1 MAKNKEE
8 KKSFAELA
16 AELDKKFSGNT
27 NTEHF
32 DLSTGS
38 LSLDLALG
46 GGVRSG
52 RITELIAW
60 EGAGK
65 TTICLHLIAEAQK
78 KGLNVAYIDAEHA
91 LDEKYAKAIGVDWEK
106 LKPTLF
112 QPMNGEDAFQY
123 GQELL
128 KTGELQLLI
137 FDSTSGMLPKSQME
151 AEPGGSNMGKHAL
164 LFSKEVPK
172 VNIFAANNNAI
183 VVFVSQLREKIGI
196 MFGCFHYDTIV
207 NFADGRSIPI
217 GKVVDEKITGDVYT
231 LNEKTGSIEIKPI
244 VDWHDNGKI
253 NHIDDFISFIT
264 NSLDGKGKYGIT
276 CTKNHELLTSGNVWK
291 KAKDITIE
299 DKLVSKYLEKIN
311 GSLAE
316 FLQGSFIGDCSLKKN
331 KNKGY
336 FSYQDNE
343 NLEYVRWKINKLSP
357 FFKFTTVKIKSGI
370 RYDSEQ
376 STELLKIKEKIVNRD
391 PLYLLNNFSPLG
403 MAILYMD
410 DGHYDNKKS
419 HNRALISFKRFKNN
433 QYVLDIILE
442 KFKSIFGENISINY
456 KNGNMSFH
464 KDTTTKLFEM
474 IHIYIPECMQ
484 YKLHENFRN
493 KYIDFSLSN
502 NAIWK
507 SEVVNILDISV
518 GSKRKFRNKR
528 KFDISIQDNHNY
540 MVGSLH
546 NGIFVHNSPETTQAG
561 NTLKFFASNRIDL
574 RRSLEKEGDEVIGIN
589 TKFKVLKC
597 KTSAPYKTGIIPILF
612 GVGIDKVSE
621 IIEMATDL
629 DLIKKWGKT
638 ITILDGSETKYDLEE
653 FKTLLKDNE
662 EFFQDLRNKIIK
674 TVKNNENN
682 S

>member
-128 KTGELQLLI
+128 KSGELQLLI
-137 FDSTSGMLPKSQME
+137 YDSTSGMLPKSQME

-172 VNIFAANNNAI
+172 INILTANNNAI
-183 VVFVSQLREKIGI
+183 TVFVSQLREKIGV
-196 MFGCFHYDTIV
+196 MFG
-207 NFADGRSIPI
+207 
-217 GKVVDEKITGDVYT
+217 
-231 LNEKTGSIEIKPI
+231 
-244 VDWHDNGKI
+244 
-253 NHIDDFISFIT
+253 
-264 NSLDGKGKYGIT
+264 
-276 CTKNHELLTSGNVWK
+276 
-291 KAKDITIE
+291 
-299 DKLVSKYLEKIN
+299 
-311 GSLAE
+311 
-316 FLQGSFIGDCSLKKN
+316 
-331 KNKGY
+331 
-336 FSYQDNE
+336 
-343 NLEYVRWKINKLSP
+343 
-357 FFKFTTVKIKSGI
+357 
-370 RYDSEQ
+370 
-376 STELLKIKEKIVNRD
+376 
-391 PLYLLNNFSPLG
+391 
-403 MAILYMD
+403 
-410 DGHYDNKKS
+410 
-419 HNRALISFKRFKNN
+419 
-433 QYVLDIILE
+433 
-442 KFKSIFGENISINY
+442 
-456 KNGNMSFH
+456 
-464 KDTTTKLFEM
+464 
-474 IHIYIPECMQ
+474 
-484 YKLHENFRN
+484 
-493 KYIDFSLSN
+493 
-502 NAIWK
+502 
-507 SEVVNILDISV
+507 
-518 GSKRKFRNKR
+518 
-528 KFDISIQDNHNY
+528 
-540 MVGSLH
+540 
-546 NGIFVHNSPETTQAG
+546 SPEVTQAG

-574 RRSLEKEGDEVIGIN
+574 RKSLEKEGDEVIGIN

-638 ITILDGSETKYDLEE
+638 ITILDGTDTKYDLEE

-674 TVKNNENN
+674 KVEDENK
-682 S
+682 

>member
-38 LSLDLALG
+38 LSLDLALGG

-183 VVFVSQLREKIGI
+183 VVFVSQLREKIGV
-196 MFGCFHYDTIV
+196 MFG
-207 NFADGRSIPI
+207 
-217 GKVVDEKITGDVYT
+217 
-231 LNEKTGSIEIKPI
+231 
-244 VDWHDNGKI
+244 
-253 NHIDDFISFIT
+253 
-264 NSLDGKGKYGIT
+264 
-276 CTKNHELLTSGNVWK
+276 
-291 KAKDITIE
+291 
-299 DKLVSKYLEKIN
+299 
-311 GSLAE
+311 
-316 FLQGSFIGDCSLKKN
+316 
-331 KNKGY
+331 
-336 FSYQDNE
+336 
-343 NLEYVRWKINKLSP
+343 
-357 FFKFTTVKIKSGI
+357 
-370 RYDSEQ
+370 
-376 STELLKIKEKIVNRD
+376 
-391 PLYLLNNFSPLG
+391 
-403 MAILYMD
+403 
-410 DGHYDNKKS
+410 
-419 HNRALISFKRFKNN
+419 
-433 QYVLDIILE
+433 
-442 KFKSIFGENISINY
+442 
-456 KNGNMSFH
+456 
-464 KDTTTKLFEM
+464 
-474 IHIYIPECMQ
+474 
-484 YKLHENFRN
+484 
-493 KYIDFSLSN
+493 
-502 NAIWK
+502 
-507 SEVVNILDISV
+507 
-518 GSKRKFRNKR
+518 
-528 KFDISIQDNHNY
+528 
-540 MVGSLH
+540 
-546 NGIFVHNSPETTQAG
+546 SPETTQAG

>member
-46 GGVRSG
+46 GGIRSG

-183 VVFVSQLREKIGI
+183 VVFVSQLREKIGV
-196 MFGCFHYDTIV
+196 MFG
-207 NFADGRSIPI
+207 
-217 GKVVDEKITGDVYT
+217 
-231 LNEKTGSIEIKPI
+231 
-244 VDWHDNGKI
+244 
-253 NHIDDFISFIT
+253 
-264 NSLDGKGKYGIT
+264 
-276 CTKNHELLTSGNVWK
+276 
-291 KAKDITIE
+291 
-299 DKLVSKYLEKIN
+299 
-311 GSLAE
+311 
-316 FLQGSFIGDCSLKKN
+316 
-331 KNKGY
+331 
-336 FSYQDNE
+336 
-343 NLEYVRWKINKLSP
+343 
-357 FFKFTTVKIKSGI
+357 
-370 RYDSEQ
+370 
-376 STELLKIKEKIVNRD
+376 
-391 PLYLLNNFSPLG
+391 
-403 MAILYMD
+403 
-410 DGHYDNKKS
+410 
-419 HNRALISFKRFKNN
+419 
-433 QYVLDIILE
+433 
-442 KFKSIFGENISINY
+442 
-456 KNGNMSFH
+456 
-464 KDTTTKLFEM
+464 
-474 IHIYIPECMQ
+474 
-484 YKLHENFRN
+484 
-493 KYIDFSLSN
+493 
-502 NAIWK
+502 
-507 SEVVNILDISV
+507 
-518 GSKRKFRNKR
+518 
-528 KFDISIQDNHNY
+528 
-540 MVGSLH
+540 
-546 NGIFVHNSPETTQAG
+546 SPETTQAG

-589 TKFKVLKC
+589 TKFKILKC

-674 TVKNNENN
+674 TIKNNENN
-682 S
+682 N

>member
-128 KTGELQLLI
+128 KSGELQLLI
-137 FDSTSGMLPKSQME
+137 YDSTSGMLPKSQME

-172 VNIFAANNNAI
+172 INILTANNNAI
-183 VVFVSQLREKIGI
+183 TVFVSQLREKIGV
-196 MFGCFHYDTIV
+196 MFG
-207 NFADGRSIPI
+207 
-217 GKVVDEKITGDVYT
+217 
-231 LNEKTGSIEIKPI
+231 
-244 VDWHDNGKI
+244 
-253 NHIDDFISFIT
+253 
-264 NSLDGKGKYGIT
+264 
-276 CTKNHELLTSGNVWK
+276 
-291 KAKDITIE
+291 
-299 DKLVSKYLEKIN
+299 
-311 GSLAE
+311 
-316 FLQGSFIGDCSLKKN
+316 
-331 KNKGY
+331 
-336 FSYQDNE
+336 
-343 NLEYVRWKINKLSP
+343 
-357 FFKFTTVKIKSGI
+357 
-370 RYDSEQ
+370 
-376 STELLKIKEKIVNRD
+376 
-391 PLYLLNNFSPLG
+391 
-403 MAILYMD
+403 
-410 DGHYDNKKS
+410 
-419 HNRALISFKRFKNN
+419 
-433 QYVLDIILE
+433 
-442 KFKSIFGENISINY
+442 
-456 KNGNMSFH
+456 
-464 KDTTTKLFEM
+464 
-474 IHIYIPECMQ
+474 
-484 YKLHENFRN
+484 
-493 KYIDFSLSN
+493 
-502 NAIWK
+502 
-507 SEVVNILDISV
+507 
-518 GSKRKFRNKR
+518 
-528 KFDISIQDNHNY
+528 
-540 MVGSLH
+540 
-546 NGIFVHNSPETTQAG
+546 SPEVTQAG

-574 RRSLEKEGDEVIGIN
+574 RKSLEKEGDEVIGIN

>member
-183 VVFVSQLREKIGI
+183 VVFVSQLREKIGV
-196 MFGCFHYDTIV
+196 MFG
-207 NFADGRSIPI
+207 
-217 GKVVDEKITGDVYT
+217 
-231 LNEKTGSIEIKPI
+231 
-244 VDWHDNGKI
+244 
-253 NHIDDFISFIT
+253 
-264 NSLDGKGKYGIT
+264 
-276 CTKNHELLTSGNVWK
+276 
-291 KAKDITIE
+291 
-299 DKLVSKYLEKIN
+299 
-311 GSLAE
+311 
-316 FLQGSFIGDCSLKKN
+316 
-331 KNKGY
+331 
-336 FSYQDNE
+336 
-343 NLEYVRWKINKLSP
+343 
-357 FFKFTTVKIKSGI
+357 
-370 RYDSEQ
+370 
-376 STELLKIKEKIVNRD
+376 
-391 PLYLLNNFSPLG
+391 
-403 MAILYMD
+403 
-410 DGHYDNKKS
+410 
-419 HNRALISFKRFKNN
+419 
-433 QYVLDIILE
+433 
-442 KFKSIFGENISINY
+442 
-456 KNGNMSFH
+456 
-464 KDTTTKLFEM
+464 
-474 IHIYIPECMQ
+474 
-484 YKLHENFRN
+484 
-493 KYIDFSLSN
+493 
-502 NAIWK
+502 
-507 SEVVNILDISV
+507 
-518 GSKRKFRNKR
+518 
-528 KFDISIQDNHNY
+528 
-540 MVGSLH
+540 
-546 NGIFVHNSPETTQAG
+546 SPETTQAG

-589 TKFKVLKC
+589 TKFKILKC

>member
-8 KKSFAELA
+8 KKRFAELA

-46 GGVRSG
+46 GGIRSG

-183 VVFVSQLREKIGI
+183 VVFVSQLREKIGV
-196 MFGCFHYDTIV
+196 MFG
-207 NFADGRSIPI
+207 
-217 GKVVDEKITGDVYT
+217 
-231 LNEKTGSIEIKPI
+231 
-244 VDWHDNGKI
+244 
-253 NHIDDFISFIT
+253 
-264 NSLDGKGKYGIT
+264 
-276 CTKNHELLTSGNVWK
+276 
-291 KAKDITIE
+291 
-299 DKLVSKYLEKIN
+299 
-311 GSLAE
+311 
-316 FLQGSFIGDCSLKKN
+316 
-331 KNKGY
+331 
-336 FSYQDNE
+336 
-343 NLEYVRWKINKLSP
+343 
-357 FFKFTTVKIKSGI
+357 
-370 RYDSEQ
+370 
-376 STELLKIKEKIVNRD
+376 
-391 PLYLLNNFSPLG
+391 
-403 MAILYMD
+403 
-410 DGHYDNKKS
+410 
-419 HNRALISFKRFKNN
+419 
-433 QYVLDIILE
+433 
-442 KFKSIFGENISINY
+442 
-456 KNGNMSFH
+456 
-464 KDTTTKLFEM
+464 
-474 IHIYIPECMQ
+474 
-484 YKLHENFRN
+484 
-493 KYIDFSLSN
+493 
-502 NAIWK
+502 
-507 SEVVNILDISV
+507 
-518 GSKRKFRNKR
+518 
-528 KFDISIQDNHNY
+528 
-540 MVGSLH
+540 
-546 NGIFVHNSPETTQAG
+546 SPETTQAG

-589 TKFKVLKC
+589 TTFKVLKC

>member
-137 FDSTSGMLPKSQME
+137 FDSTSGMLPKLQME

-196 MFGCFHYDTIV
+196 MFG
-207 NFADGRSIPI
+207 
-217 GKVVDEKITGDVYT
+217 
-231 LNEKTGSIEIKPI
+231 
-244 VDWHDNGKI
+244 
-253 NHIDDFISFIT
+253 
-264 NSLDGKGKYGIT
+264 
-276 CTKNHELLTSGNVWK
+276 
-291 KAKDITIE
+291 
-299 DKLVSKYLEKIN
+299 
-311 GSLAE
+311 
-316 FLQGSFIGDCSLKKN
+316 
-331 KNKGY
+331 
-336 FSYQDNE
+336 
-343 NLEYVRWKINKLSP
+343 
-357 FFKFTTVKIKSGI
+357 
-370 RYDSEQ
+370 
-376 STELLKIKEKIVNRD
+376 
-391 PLYLLNNFSPLG
+391 
-403 MAILYMD
+403 
-410 DGHYDNKKS
+410 
-419 HNRALISFKRFKNN
+419 
-433 QYVLDIILE
+433 
-442 KFKSIFGENISINY
+442 
-456 KNGNMSFH
+456 
-464 KDTTTKLFEM
+464 
-474 IHIYIPECMQ
+474 
-484 YKLHENFRN
+484 
-493 KYIDFSLSN
+493 
-502 NAIWK
+502 
-507 SEVVNILDISV
+507 
-518 GSKRKFRNKR
+518 
-528 KFDISIQDNHNY
+528 
-540 MVGSLH
+540 
-546 NGIFVHNSPETTQAG
+546 SPETTQAG

-589 TKFKVLKC
+589 TKFKILKC

-674 TVKNNENN
+674 TVENNENN

>member
-8 KKSFAELA
+8 KKRFAELA

-46 GGVRSG
+46 GGIRSG

-183 VVFVSQLREKIGI
+183 VVFVSQLREKIGV
-196 MFGCFHYDTIV
+196 MFG
-207 NFADGRSIPI
+207 
-217 GKVVDEKITGDVYT
+217 
-231 LNEKTGSIEIKPI
+231 
-244 VDWHDNGKI
+244 
-253 NHIDDFISFIT
+253 
-264 NSLDGKGKYGIT
+264 
-276 CTKNHELLTSGNVWK
+276 
-291 KAKDITIE
+291 
-299 DKLVSKYLEKIN
+299 
-311 GSLAE
+311 
-316 FLQGSFIGDCSLKKN
+316 
-331 KNKGY
+331 
-336 FSYQDNE
+336 
-343 NLEYVRWKINKLSP
+343 
-357 FFKFTTVKIKSGI
+357 
-370 RYDSEQ
+370 
-376 STELLKIKEKIVNRD
+376 
-391 PLYLLNNFSPLG
+391 
-403 MAILYMD
+403 
-410 DGHYDNKKS
+410 
-419 HNRALISFKRFKNN
+419 
-433 QYVLDIILE
+433 
-442 KFKSIFGENISINY
+442 
-456 KNGNMSFH
+456 
-464 KDTTTKLFEM
+464 
-474 IHIYIPECMQ
+474 
-484 YKLHENFRN
+484 
-493 KYIDFSLSN
+493 
-502 NAIWK
+502 
-507 SEVVNILDISV
+507 
-518 GSKRKFRNKR
+518 
-528 KFDISIQDNHNY
+528 
-540 MVGSLH
+540 
-546 NGIFVHNSPETTQAG
+546 SPETTQAG

>member
-196 MFGCFHYDTIV
+196 MFG
-207 NFADGRSIPI
+207 
-217 GKVVDEKITGDVYT
+217 
-231 LNEKTGSIEIKPI
+231 
-244 VDWHDNGKI
+244 
-253 NHIDDFISFIT
+253 
-264 NSLDGKGKYGIT
+264 
-276 CTKNHELLTSGNVWK
+276 
-291 KAKDITIE
+291 
-299 DKLVSKYLEKIN
+299 
-311 GSLAE
+311 
-316 FLQGSFIGDCSLKKN
+316 
-331 KNKGY
+331 
-336 FSYQDNE
+336 
-343 NLEYVRWKINKLSP
+343 
-357 FFKFTTVKIKSGI
+357 
-370 RYDSEQ
+370 
-376 STELLKIKEKIVNRD
+376 
-391 PLYLLNNFSPLG
+391 
-403 MAILYMD
+403 
-410 DGHYDNKKS
+410 
-419 HNRALISFKRFKNN
+419 
-433 QYVLDIILE
+433 
-442 KFKSIFGENISINY
+442 
-456 KNGNMSFH
+456 
-464 KDTTTKLFEM
+464 
-474 IHIYIPECMQ
+474 
-484 YKLHENFRN
+484 
-493 KYIDFSLSN
+493 
-502 NAIWK
+502 
-507 SEVVNILDISV
+507 
-518 GSKRKFRNKR
+518 
-528 KFDISIQDNHNY
+528 
-540 MVGSLH
+540 
-546 NGIFVHNSPETTQAG
+546 SPETTQAG

-638 ITILDGSETKYDLEE
+638 ITILDGTDTKYDLEE

-662 EFFQDLRNKIIK
+662 EFFQDLRSKILKKVEDENK
-674 TVKNNENN
+674 
-682 S
+682 

>member
-46 GGVRSG
+46 GGIRSG

-128 KTGELQLLI
+128 KSGELQLLI

-196 MFGCFHYDTIV
+196 MFG
-207 NFADGRSIPI
+207 
-217 GKVVDEKITGDVYT
+217 
-231 LNEKTGSIEIKPI
+231 
-244 VDWHDNGKI
+244 
-253 NHIDDFISFIT
+253 
-264 NSLDGKGKYGIT
+264 
-276 CTKNHELLTSGNVWK
+276 
-291 KAKDITIE
+291 
-299 DKLVSKYLEKIN
+299 
-311 GSLAE
+311 
-316 FLQGSFIGDCSLKKN
+316 
-331 KNKGY
+331 
-336 FSYQDNE
+336 
-343 NLEYVRWKINKLSP
+343 
-357 FFKFTTVKIKSGI
+357 
-370 RYDSEQ
+370 
-376 STELLKIKEKIVNRD
+376 
-391 PLYLLNNFSPLG
+391 
-403 MAILYMD
+403 
-410 DGHYDNKKS
+410 
-419 HNRALISFKRFKNN
+419 
-433 QYVLDIILE
+433 
-442 KFKSIFGENISINY
+442 
-456 KNGNMSFH
+456 
-464 KDTTTKLFEM
+464 
-474 IHIYIPECMQ
+474 
-484 YKLHENFRN
+484 
-493 KYIDFSLSN
+493 
-502 NAIWK
+502 
-507 SEVVNILDISV
+507 
-518 GSKRKFRNKR
+518 
-528 KFDISIQDNHNY
+528 
-540 MVGSLH
+540 
-546 NGIFVHNSPETTQAG
+546 SPETTQAG

-574 RRSLEKEGDEVIGIN
+574 RRSLEKDGEEVVGIN

-597 KTSAPYKTGIIPILF
+597 KTASPYKTGVIPIVF

>member
-46 GGVRSG
+46 GGIRSG

-196 MFGCFHYDTIV
+196 MFG
-207 NFADGRSIPI
+207 
-217 GKVVDEKITGDVYT
+217 
-231 LNEKTGSIEIKPI
+231 
-244 VDWHDNGKI
+244 
-253 NHIDDFISFIT
+253 
-264 NSLDGKGKYGIT
+264 
-276 CTKNHELLTSGNVWK
+276 
-291 KAKDITIE
+291 
-299 DKLVSKYLEKIN
+299 
-311 GSLAE
+311 
-316 FLQGSFIGDCSLKKN
+316 
-331 KNKGY
+331 
-336 FSYQDNE
+336 
-343 NLEYVRWKINKLSP
+343 
-357 FFKFTTVKIKSGI
+357 
-370 RYDSEQ
+370 
-376 STELLKIKEKIVNRD
+376 
-391 PLYLLNNFSPLG
+391 
-403 MAILYMD
+403 
-410 DGHYDNKKS
+410 
-419 HNRALISFKRFKNN
+419 
-433 QYVLDIILE
+433 
-442 KFKSIFGENISINY
+442 
-456 KNGNMSFH
+456 
-464 KDTTTKLFEM
+464 
-474 IHIYIPECMQ
+474 
-484 YKLHENFRN
+484 
-493 KYIDFSLSN
+493 
-502 NAIWK
+502 
-507 SEVVNILDISV
+507 
-518 GSKRKFRNKR
+518 
-528 KFDISIQDNHNY
+528 
-540 MVGSLH
+540 
-546 NGIFVHNSPETTQAG
+546 SPETTQAG

>member
-46 GGVRSG
+46 GGIRSG

-183 VVFVSQLREKIGI
+183 VVFVSQLREKIGV
-196 MFGCFHYDTIV
+196 MFG
-207 NFADGRSIPI
+207 
-217 GKVVDEKITGDVYT
+217 
-231 LNEKTGSIEIKPI
+231 
-244 VDWHDNGKI
+244 
-253 NHIDDFISFIT
+253 
-264 NSLDGKGKYGIT
+264 
-276 CTKNHELLTSGNVWK
+276 
-291 KAKDITIE
+291 
-299 DKLVSKYLEKIN
+299 
-311 GSLAE
+311 
-316 FLQGSFIGDCSLKKN
+316 
-331 KNKGY
+331 
-336 FSYQDNE
+336 
-343 NLEYVRWKINKLSP
+343 
-357 FFKFTTVKIKSGI
+357 
-370 RYDSEQ
+370 
-376 STELLKIKEKIVNRD
+376 
-391 PLYLLNNFSPLG
+391 
-403 MAILYMD
+403 
-410 DGHYDNKKS
+410 
-419 HNRALISFKRFKNN
+419 
-433 QYVLDIILE
+433 
-442 KFKSIFGENISINY
+442 
-456 KNGNMSFH
+456 
-464 KDTTTKLFEM
+464 
-474 IHIYIPECMQ
+474 
-484 YKLHENFRN
+484 
-493 KYIDFSLSN
+493 
-502 NAIWK
+502 
-507 SEVVNILDISV
+507 
-518 GSKRKFRNKR
+518 
-528 KFDISIQDNHNY
+528 
-540 MVGSLH
+540 
-546 NGIFVHNSPETTQAG
+546 SPETTQAG

-589 TKFKVLKC
+589 TKFKILKC

-674 TVKNNENN
+674 TIKNNENN

>member
-1 MAKNKEE
+1 MAKTKEVKQTFE
-8 KKSFAELA
+8 QLA

-32 DLSTGS
+32 DLSTCS

-78 KGLNVAYIDAEHA
+78 KGMNVAYVDAEHA
-91 LDEKYAKAIGVDWEK
+91 LDEKYAKAIGVDWKK

-172 VNIFAANNNAI
+172 INILTANNNAI
-183 VVFVSQLREKIGI
+183 TVFVSQLREKIGV
-196 MFGCFHYDTIV
+196 MFG
-207 NFADGRSIPI
+207 
-217 GKVVDEKITGDVYT
+217 
-231 LNEKTGSIEIKPI
+231 
-244 VDWHDNGKI
+244 
-253 NHIDDFISFIT
+253 
-264 NSLDGKGKYGIT
+264 
-276 CTKNHELLTSGNVWK
+276 
-291 KAKDITIE
+291 
-299 DKLVSKYLEKIN
+299 
-311 GSLAE
+311 
-316 FLQGSFIGDCSLKKN
+316 
-331 KNKGY
+331 
-336 FSYQDNE
+336 
-343 NLEYVRWKINKLSP
+343 
-357 FFKFTTVKIKSGI
+357 
-370 RYDSEQ
+370 
-376 STELLKIKEKIVNRD
+376 
-391 PLYLLNNFSPLG
+391 
-403 MAILYMD
+403 
-410 DGHYDNKKS
+410 
-419 HNRALISFKRFKNN
+419 
-433 QYVLDIILE
+433 
-442 KFKSIFGENISINY
+442 
-456 KNGNMSFH
+456 
-464 KDTTTKLFEM
+464 
-474 IHIYIPECMQ
+474 
-484 YKLHENFRN
+484 
-493 KYIDFSLSN
+493 
-502 NAIWK
+502 
-507 SEVVNILDISV
+507 
-518 GSKRKFRNKR
+518 
-528 KFDISIQDNHNY
+528 
-540 MVGSLH
+540 
-546 NGIFVHNSPETTQAG
+546 SPEVTQAG

>member
-196 MFGCFHYDTIV
+196 MFG
-207 NFADGRSIPI
+207 
-217 GKVVDEKITGDVYT
+217 
-231 LNEKTGSIEIKPI
+231 
-244 VDWHDNGKI
+244 
-253 NHIDDFISFIT
+253 
-264 NSLDGKGKYGIT
+264 
-276 CTKNHELLTSGNVWK
+276 
-291 KAKDITIE
+291 
-299 DKLVSKYLEKIN
+299 
-311 GSLAE
+311 
-316 FLQGSFIGDCSLKKN
+316 
-331 KNKGY
+331 
-336 FSYQDNE
+336 
-343 NLEYVRWKINKLSP
+343 
-357 FFKFTTVKIKSGI
+357 
-370 RYDSEQ
+370 
-376 STELLKIKEKIVNRD
+376 
-391 PLYLLNNFSPLG
+391 
-403 MAILYMD
+403 
-410 DGHYDNKKS
+410 
-419 HNRALISFKRFKNN
+419 
-433 QYVLDIILE
+433 
-442 KFKSIFGENISINY
+442 
-456 KNGNMSFH
+456 
-464 KDTTTKLFEM
+464 
-474 IHIYIPECMQ
+474 
-484 YKLHENFRN
+484 
-493 KYIDFSLSN
+493 
-502 NAIWK
+502 
-507 SEVVNILDISV
+507 
-518 GSKRKFRNKR
+518 
-528 KFDISIQDNHNY
+528 
-540 MVGSLH
+540 
-546 NGIFVHNSPETTQAG
+546 SPETTQAG